1 MGTGGEQFD
10 SNIGL
15 RDVLAAH
22 GLRDVQ
28 IRCDLTGRDRIA
40 VAYAQLC

>member
-1 MGTGGEQFD
+1 VLVLE
-10 SNIGL
+10 IGHQQGAAV

-40 VAYAQLC
+40 VARA

>member
-1 MGTGGEQFD
+1 V
-10 SNIGL
+10 

-40 VAYAQLC
+40 VAHA